1 MENYWMTSK
10 VTALFHRNQKP
21 PDQIWNSYDAST
33 ALTGWREQ
41 YQVPIIIDEIF
52 IDFVGSKKSY
62 VEFKEALPDILD
74 DRALYYVVVTYFT
87 CFYMMYINDPGVEE
101 RADQVLDALNIS
113 ANLKYDERT
122 YQRFFHRLFPPELVQ
137 NNNDVR
143 QLALF

>member
-1 MENYWMTSK
+1 MKK
-10 VTALFHRNQKP
+10 VVPLFRSNQKKCYE
-21 PDQIWNSYDAST
+21 IWSSYDASLE
-33 ALTGWREQ
+33 LTGWREQ
-41 YQVPIIIDEIF
+41 YQVPIVIDELFTDF
-52 IDFVGSKKSY
+52 IGSKKSY

-74 DRALYYVVVTYFT
+74 QRTLYYVVVTYFT
-87 CFYMMYINDPGVEE
+87 CFNMMFINDPGVEE

-122 YQRFFHRLFPPELVQ
+122 YQRFFHHLFPPQLVR

>member
-1 MENYWMTSK
+1 MKK
-10 VTALFHRNQKP
+10 VVPLFYSNQKKCYE
-21 PDQIWNSYDAST
+21 IWSSYDASLE
-33 ALTGWREQ
+33 LTGWREQ
-41 YQVPIIIDEIF
+41 YKVPIIIDELFTDF
-52 IDFVGSKKSY
+52 IGSKKSY

-74 DRALYYVVVTYFT
+74 DRTLYYVVVTYFT
-87 CFYMMYINDPGVEE
+87 CFYMMYIKDPGVED

-122 YQRFFHRLFPPELVQ
+122 YQRFFHHLFPPQLVQ

>member
-1 MENYWMTSK
+1 MKK
-10 VTALFHRNQKP
+10 VVPLFYSNQKKCYE
-21 PDQIWNSYDAST
+21 IWSSYDASLE
-33 ALTGWREQ
+33 LTGWREQ
-41 YQVPIIIDEIF
+41 YKVPIIIDELFTDF
-52 IDFVGSKKSY
+52 IGSKKSY

-74 DRALYYVVVTYFT
+74 DRTLYYVVVTYFT
-87 CFYMMYINDPGVEE
+87 CFNMMYINDPGVED

-122 YQRFFHRLFPPELVQ
+122 YQRFFHHLFPPQLVQ

>member
-1 MENYWMTSK
+1 MKK
-10 VTALFHRNQKP
+10 VVPLFYSNQKKCYE
-21 PDQIWNSYDAST
+21 IWSSYDASLE
-33 ALTGWREQ
+33 LTGWREQ
-41 YQVPIIIDEIF
+41 YKVPIIIDELFTDF
-52 IDFVGSKKSY
+52 IGSKKSY

-74 DRALYYVVVTYFT
+74 DRTLYYVVVTYFT
-87 CFYMMYINDPGVEE
+87 CFYMMYINDPGVED

-122 YQRFFHRLFPPELVQ
+122 YQRFFHYLFPPQLVQ